1 MRLVE
6 RSLFLLGVAAL
17 MVATCWY
24 LSGYLFQRRQE
35 RLFDQARSRP
45 ERKGHVLPTPPALP
59 FRLEIPRLQLS
70 VMVLEGTG
78 PSTLR
83 LGAGHIPGTALP
95 GQSGN
100 VGIAAHRDT
109 FFRSLR
115 GIRRGDVVHIQTS
128 SEAYEYRVDST
139 AIVNPSDVWV
149 LKPRGKPML
158 TLVTCYPFEFV
169 GHSPQ
174 RFVIW
179 AVEQP
184 TGSSA
189 AEQPPQTARSNRL
202 QLPGAAPTR
211 QERF

>member
-1 MRLVE
+1 M
-6 RSLFLLGVAAL
+6 STYAPSGTSCFFLGVAAL
-17 MVATCWY
+17 MVLPVGICRDTC
-24 LSGYLFQRRQE
+24 SAHQE
-35 RLFDQARSRP
+35 RLFDQAGAAYGKVTST
-45 ERKGHVLPTPPALP
+45 TPPALP
-59 FRLEIPRLQLS
+59 FRLEIPRLQCLY
-70 VMVLEGTG
+70 VLDGTD

-115 GIRRGDVVHIQTS
+115 GIRRGDVVHIETS

-149 LKPRGKPML
+149 LKPRGTPML

-184 TGSSA
+184 PASSA
-189 AEQPPQTARSNRL
+189 TEQPPPPVRSNRP
-202 QLPGAAPTR
+202 QLPGAASTLPA
-211 QERF
+211 RF